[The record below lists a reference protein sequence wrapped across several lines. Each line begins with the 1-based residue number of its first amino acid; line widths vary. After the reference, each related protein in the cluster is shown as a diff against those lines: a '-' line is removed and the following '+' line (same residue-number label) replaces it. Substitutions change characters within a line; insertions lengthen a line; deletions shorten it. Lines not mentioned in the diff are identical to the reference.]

1 MSESNAW
8 IDGPQFDAYRRDRD
22 QRRAETIHKAAERVR
37 GGRFLSPQ
45 VHTEMK
51 QAATEAGRRFDE
63 REPVPASIDEWRAIS
78 REGRKMATDPTVPP
92 RRKR

>member
-1 MSESNAW
+1 MSESDAW
-8 IDGPQFDAYRRDRD
+8 ADGAQFDEYRRDRD
-22 QRRAETIHKAAERVR
+22 RRRAEAAHKGAERVR
-37 GGRFLSPQ
+37 GGRLLSPQ

-78 REGRKMATDPTVPP
+78 REGKNG
-92 RRKR
+92 